1 MDSKALPDVKSQ
13 TQQWTQELVEDIAH
27 DLIEDVWQ
35 NDRGSLLSC
44 TETSWSWSGT
54 AEVRMK
60 NKIDLVPVLEDLGQA
75 WKTGP
80 GRTSSLEKTG
90 MGNPRLVVT
99 TPSGT
104 TIIVD
109 ARADGRRVHLSSYSE
124 CFSDLGDYTGGPF
137 Y

>member
-1 MDSKALPDVKSQ
+1 VDSKALPDVKSQ
-13 TQQWTQELVEDIAH
+13 TQRWTQELVEGIAPE
-27 DLIEDVWQ
+27 LIEDVWQ

-44 TETSWSWSGT
+44 TETSWSWSGA

-60 NKIDLVPVLEDLGQA
+60 NEIDLMPVLENLGQA
-75 WKTGP
+75 WKTEP

-124 CFSDLGDYTGGPF
+124 CFSDLGDYTGGPS